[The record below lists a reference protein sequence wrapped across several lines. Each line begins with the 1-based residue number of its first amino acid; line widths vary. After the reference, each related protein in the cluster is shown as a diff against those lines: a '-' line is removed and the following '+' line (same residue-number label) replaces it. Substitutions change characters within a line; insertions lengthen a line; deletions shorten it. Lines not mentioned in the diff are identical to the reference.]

1 MTVND
6 IARAI
11 NNNMQVAIDA
21 AILDFSKAFD
31 KVAHKHLIYK
41 LDYYGIRG
49 NLLNWLTSFLQN
61 RSQEVVVEGINSTS
75 CNVTSGVPQGSVL
88 GPVLFL
94 MYINDI
100 GLNIHS
106 EIRLFADDI
115 LLYRPI
121 RTPNDHLQLQ
131 EDLNT
136 LTKWATDWKMA
147 FNIPKCKIIQFTTH
161 RNKSKYIYTMSKTP
175 LEVVEE
181 HNYLGVR
188 LHHKLSWSPHVNHIC
203 NKANRLLGFLN
214 RNLRHTPQN
223 IKEYTYKQL
232 VLPSIDYCS
241 AIWDPYTKNDISKLE
256 MLQHRAARFVM
267 NKPWYRHQHNV
278 SITKILAEL
287 HWPTLQNR
295 RKQARFIL
303 MFKIVNGNLIVPTR
317 CLPLPPTVTCTRAN
331 HS

>member
-1 MTVND
+1 MSHPFFKKGAKTDPTNYRPVSLTSVVCKSMEHILASQIMQHLSIHNILSDSQFGFRLKHSCESQLLVTVND

-11 NNNMQVAIDA
+11 NNNMQVDA

-115 LLYRPI
+115 LLY
-121 RTPNDHLQLQ
+121 
-131 EDLNT
+131 
-136 LTKWATDWKMA
+136 
-147 FNIPKCKIIQFTTH
+147 
-161 RNKSKYIYTMSKTP
+161 
-175 LEVVEE
+175 
-181 HNYLGVR
+181 
-188 LHHKLSWSPHVNHIC
+188 
-203 NKANRLLGFLN
+203 
-214 RNLRHTPQN
+214 
-223 IKEYTYKQL
+223 
-232 VLPSIDYCS
+232 
-241 AIWDPYTKNDISKLE
+241 
-256 MLQHRAARFVM
+256 
-267 NKPWYRHQHNV
+267 
-278 SITKILAEL
+278 
-287 HWPTLQNR
+287 
-295 RKQARFIL
+295 
-303 MFKIVNGNLIVPTR
+303 
-317 CLPLPPTVTCTRAN
+317 
-331 HS
+331 